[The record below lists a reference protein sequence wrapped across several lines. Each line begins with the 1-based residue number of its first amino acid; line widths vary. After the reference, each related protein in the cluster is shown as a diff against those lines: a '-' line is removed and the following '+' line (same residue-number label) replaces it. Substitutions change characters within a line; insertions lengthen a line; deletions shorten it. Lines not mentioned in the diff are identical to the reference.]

1 MPRRSL
7 AIVAVASS
15 SIASALQLVMPHSP
29 RFVAQPRSGAPRCCD
44 GDGVPAGAND
54 LGVPE
59 VICGSCGT
67 WVPAT
72 GASGAPVPCSN
83 CGASICTSELD
94 LAMSAGS
101 YAAAATGSDAAG
113 APAAVL
119 KMAGAATA
127 TATGVE
133 AGRALALLQ
142 TLLRIGAATNRGE
155 MSNAEERAE
164 ARRLASEL
172 EALYAGA
179 ASMDPRCS
187 GTWELVLSD
196 TQLFR
201 SSPFF
206 MAGRAVCADAAEA
219 RRYDTF
225 CDLHRKALAI
235 STIGKV
241 RQVVALGGA
250 QGEDYLVSEFEV
262 RAGAV
267 PFIADILPRCAA

>member
-15 SIASALQLVMPHSP
+15 SMASALQLVMPHSP

-44 GDGVPAGAND
+44 GDGVPAGAID

-72 GASGAPVPCSN
+72 GASGTPVPCSN

-119 KMAGAATA
+119 KMVAGAATA

-133 AGRALALLQ
+133 AGRALVLSQ

-155 MSNAEERAE
+155 TSNPEERAE

-179 ASMDPRCS
+179 ASLDSRCS

-206 MAGRAVCADAAEA
+206 MAGRAVCSNAAEA
-219 RRYDTF
+219 RRYDSF
-225 CDLHRKALAI
+225 CELHRRALAI

-241 RQVVALGGA
+241 RQVVAVGGA
-250 QGEDYLVSEFEV
+250 QGEDYLISELEV

-267 PFIADILPRCAA
+267 PFIADILPR